1 MHRANKGW
9 ESTFQTSARS
19 SKTFVASLR
28 SIVKII
34 LDSDNVF
41 EYLNN
46 LNYCQI
52 ADRENIEVTLI
63 PAKNFNLL
71 LTFSD
76 GRTLLVKQENRNY
89 CGQTKGE
96 FWAAWQMQKLMLSFP
111 DFGDRTRHFLP
122 ELIYFDPIN
131 SILIVNYL
139 ADYCDLYRYYADE
152 NQFPTEIAIAIG
164 KLLASIHSQ
173 TFDREQ
179 YQEFLTRSVPN
190 REIDLEPSYV
200 DDPIRRLSRITPDIF
215 AMIPIEC
222 HQFFKLYQRFPSLTQ
237 AIADLRQSIAPSC
250 LIHNDL
256 KLNNLLLD
264 LQWQQPGSQM
274 IKLIDWERAAW
285 GDPAFDLGCLLGS
298 YLEIWLDGMAISN
311 TLSINESLQLATT
324 PLELLQPSI
333 GALVEA
339 YLDSFPE
346 IIAARIDYLD
356 RAIQFT
362 GLALIQRIEIN
373 IDETRTFGNRGIM
386 MLQIAKQL
394 LCDPKASINILFGT
408 NFDRSKYDV
417 IYQSTSRNSR

>member
-1 MHRANKGW
+1 M
-9 ESTFQTSARS
+9 E
-19 SKTFVASLR
+19 
-28 SIVKII
+28 II
-34 LDSDNVF
+34 LDTDNVF
-41 EYLNN
+41 KYLAD

-71 LTFSD
+71 LTFND
-76 GRTLLVKQENRNY
+76 GKTLLVKQENRDY

-96 FWAAWQMQKLMLSFP
+96 FWAVWQMQELMATFP
-111 DFGDRTRHFLP
+111 DFGDRIRHFLP
-122 ELIYFDPIN
+122 ELIYFDPVN

-139 ADYCDLYRYYADE
+139 TDYSDLYRYYINE
-152 NQFPTEIAIAIG
+152 NQFPIKIAIAIG

-179 YQEFLTRSVPN
+179 YKEFLTLSAPN
-190 REIDLEPSYV
+190 RSLDLEPSYV
-200 DDPIRRLSRITPDIF
+200 DDLIHRLAQITPDIF
-215 AMIPIEC
+215 AMMPIEC
-222 HQFFKLYQRFPSLTQ
+222 HQFFKLYQRFPSLTRS
-237 AIADLRQSIAPSC
+237 ITELRQSIEPSC

-264 LQWQQPGSQM
+264 LQWQQPGSQL

-324 PLELLQPSI
+324 PLELLQPSL

-394 LCDPKASINILFGT
+394 LCEPQASINILFGT
-408 NFDRSKYDV
+408 NFNRSKYDIV
-417 IYQSTSRNSR
+417 LQSTSRNSR